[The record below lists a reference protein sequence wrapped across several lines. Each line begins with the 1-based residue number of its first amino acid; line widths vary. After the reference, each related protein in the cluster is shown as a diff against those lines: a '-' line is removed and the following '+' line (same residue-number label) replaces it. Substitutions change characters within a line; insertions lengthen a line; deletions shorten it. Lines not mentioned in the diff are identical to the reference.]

1 MAGKSYKAQYEEAKS
16 MLDKYQNEVVPK
28 LREQT
33 RPLTEEEVFALRA
46 VAYGCNTN
54 SKLQRGYNAT
64 FLDMNTNK
72 TVSFEDALVTVYKLI
87 ERLETTND

>member
-1 MAGKSYKAQYEEAKS
+1 MAGKSYKALYEETKF

-54 SKLQRGYNAT
+54 PKLQRGYGAT
-64 FLDMNTNK
+64 FLDRDTNK
-72 TVSFEDALVTVYKLI
+72 TVSFEDALVTVYELI
-87 ERLETTND
+87 ERITT